1 MYIDIGGTY
10 LRFAKL
16 KNGTFYI
23 LKKERH
29 NKTNKIKLKK
39 HLEEIIN
46 YRKTKGI
53 SYAGIILKE
62 TKKSK
67 IIYLPNLRIRLRIS
81 KKIISENDANLI
93 ALAHKKI
100 GKIVVVLVIGTGIGL
115 GVWHKDK
122 LLDGNFG
129 EIGHIKIKN
138 KELETLILSK
148 LKKTNFENLNRKE
161 KEQFF
166 KSIAELIENLFYV
179 FFFDELVL
187 HGAIGKIIFENRKN
201 RIFKKTFINIK
212 QKFNKSIKVALSKES
227 DVFKGL
233 KILEKTK
240 KN

>member
-46 YRKTKGI
+46 DKKTEGI

-62 TKKSK
+62 TSKSK
-67 IIYLPNLRIRLRIS
+67 IIYLPNLKISLKIS
-81 KKIISENDANLI
+81 KKKVSENDANLI
-93 ALAHKKI
+93 ALAHKKR
-100 GKIVVVLVIGTGIGL
+100 GKIVVALVLGTGIGL
-115 GVWHKDK
+115 GVWHKDN

-187 HGAIGKIIFENRKN
+187 HGAIGKIIFENINNK
-201 RIFKKTFINIK
+201 IFKKILK
-212 QKFNKSIKVALSKES
+212 VLKEKFNKPIKITLSKET
-227 DVFKGL
+227 DVFVGL
-233 KILEKTK
+233 KILEEM
-240 KN
+240 